1 MSAWFRL
8 WLVGTNHIGRIGWVS
23 PFLRKVKTA
32 SGATAVQIVEKEHGQ
47 RRIVEHLGSA
57 HSEAELVA
65 LVEIGIQKL
74 RPGQDRLDL
83 GTDDQG
89 SPKAAGAVV
98 RGSASRLLVEVVR
111 GSWDRLG
118 FGIVDDEAF
127 FQLVLARLVEPT
139 SKLDSLRVIGELGLP
154 VPHRNTFNKALR
166 RCVDKAYRDQLSAA
180 CFDHVW
186 AGTGGDISLL
196 LYDVTTLYFEAEK
209 EDQLRRVGYSKE
221 RRVDPQILV
230 GLLVDRSGFPLEI
243 ACFEGSKAETL
254 TILPVVQA
262 FQERHQIADMVVVAD
277 AGMLS
282 AKNLQD
288 IDEAQLRFIVG
299 SRTTKAPHDLV
310 KHCHWHGNA
319 FTDGQI
325 VDTITLKRWKS
336 DPETLK
342 SRSEPVWDRE
352 EYPNAWR
359 AIWSY
364 SAKRAARDV
373 FTLNAQRSKA
383 IGIVE
388 DGKQAR
394 KTRFVKTSGTTLAF
408 DEATWRRAE
417 TLVGL
422 KGYVTNITAAVM
434 PAAEVISSYH
444 DLWHVEQ
451 SFRMSKHDLAA
462 RPIYH
467 RKRDSIE
474 AHLTIVF
481 AALAIA
487 RDLQART
494 GWSIKKLIQTLR
506 PLRHVT
512 IGINGQT
519 IEAAPATPPEVQEI
533 LRLAGH

>member
-1 MSAWFRL
+1 MSAWFR
-8 WLVGTNHIGRIGWVS
+8 WGCGGTNHIGRIGGVS
-23 PFLRKVKTA
+23 PFLRKVRTA
-32 SGATAVQIVEKEHGQ
+32 SGATAVQVVEKKHGQ
-47 RRIVEHLGSA
+47 RRILEHLGSA
-57 HSEAELVA
+57 HSEAELAA

-74 RPGQDRLDL
+74 NSGQDRLDL
-83 GTDDQG
+83 GADDQG

-98 RGSASRLLVEVVR
+98 RGSASRLLVDVVR
-111 GSWDRLG
+111 RSWDRLG

-166 RCVDKAYRDQLSAA
+166 RCADKAYRQHISKA

-186 AGTGGDISLL
+186 TGAGGDISLL

-209 EDQLRRVGYSKE
+209 EDDLRKSGYSKE

-230 GLLVDRSGFPLEI
+230 GLLVDRTGFPLEI

-262 FQERHQIADMVVVAD
+262 FQERHQVADMVVVAD

-310 KHCHWHGNA
+310 KHFHWHGNN

-325 VDTITLKRWKS
+325 IDTITLKRWKS
-336 DPETLK
+336 DPEVLK
-342 SRSEPVWDRE
+342 SRSEPVWDPE
-352 EYPNAWR
+352 EHANAWR

-364 SAKRAARDV
+364 SEKRAARDRY
-373 FTLNAQRSKA
+373 TLNQQRNKA
-383 IGIVE
+383 IGIIE
-388 DGKQAR
+388 DGKQTR
-394 KTRFVKTSGTTLAF
+394 KTRFVKTSGTTLTF
-408 DEATWRRAE
+408 DEATYQRAE
-417 TLVGL
+417 ALVGL
-422 KGYVTNITAAVM
+422 KGYVTNITATVM

-467 RKRDSIE
+467 RTREAIE

-494 GWSIKKLIQTLR
+494 GWSVRKLIQTLR

-512 IGINGQT
+512 IQINGQT
-519 IEAAPATPPEVQEI
+519 IEAAPGIPTDVQEI
-533 LRLAGH
+533 LKRAGH